1 MLALTGM
8 NFLTRLFSAR
18 VAKDVEAC
26 ALDPH
31 KVLLVLPWLP
41 VGGVETLFTGL
52 VRQCPN
58 YHFDVVT
65 TRETLANMGDRT
77 ESFEKLGCSVTHLP
91 RLMEADEERKEALIK
106 LLKDGRYGNV
116 FLVGST
122 MAYELLPEIKRL
134 LPGLNVIDQQFN
146 DGKHL
151 VSTRALHQHID
162 ATIVPSAILHEKLQ
176 DLERIYI
183 IPHGIEIPSASELE
197 ADRKLGE
204 SLLPQDYANKFVVSF
219 FGRLAQEKDPQLFVN
234 LVAKLKTLPD
244 IAFCMVGDGPDR
256 ESVIE
261 LIDELGLSET
271 IKFFGFIDRIDPLVA
286 ASDVVVVPSVSDG
299 QPLVVLH
306 SQLHGK
312 PVVASRVGS
321 IPLMIEDGQSGFL
334 VEAKDTDA
342 FAEKIMQL
350 YENRDLLKT
359 IGRNAFNSVRENF
372 DQSIMVERYRNL
384 LSPLP

>member
-1 MLALTGM
+1 M

-18 VAKDVEAC
+18 VTKDAEAC
-26 ALDPH
+26 VLDPQ
-31 KVLLVLPWLP
+31 KVLLILPWLP

-52 VRQCPN
+52 VRHCPN

-65 TRETLANMGDRT
+65 TRETLPNMGDRT

-91 RLMEADEERKEALIK
+91 RLMESDQERKLALMN
-106 LLKDGRYGNV
+106 LLQDGHFGNV

-122 MAYELLPEIKRL
+122 MAYELLPEIKKS
-134 LPGLNVIDQQFN
+134 LPALNVIDQQFN

-151 VSTRALHQHID
+151 VSTRALHQYID
-162 ATIVPSAILHEKLQ
+162 ATIVPSAILHERLQ
-176 DLERIYI
+176 DLERIHI
-183 IPHGIEIPSASELE
+183 IPHGIEIPTAAELE
-197 ADRKLGE
+197 ADRKLGQ

-219 FGRLAQEKDPQLFVN
+219 FGRLAMEKDPHLFVH
-234 LVAKLKTLPD
+234 LVAKLKSLPN

-256 ESVIE
+256 ESVID
-261 LIDELGLSET
+261 LINSLGLSET
-271 IKFFGFIDRIDPLVA
+271 IRFFGFIDRIDPLVA

-321 IPLMIEDGQSGFL
+321 IPLMIEGGRSGFL
-334 VEAKDTDA
+334 VEAKDIDA
-342 FAEKIMQL
+342 FAEKITEL
-350 YENRDLLKT
+350 YENRDLLKL
-359 IGRNAFNSVRENF
+359 IGRNAFNSVREKF
-372 DQSIMVERYRNL
+372 DQSLMVERYRNL
-384 LSPLP
+384 LLPLP